1 MSFISLQK
9 YPTSCGC
16 SKCLFQVCEGLAAF
30 FPLPLLFLFEVNKHK
45 DAMKAESVLGSL
57 IVLQKVSLG
66 EFWLDNFPSS

>member
-1 MSFISLQK
+1 MYFINFQI

-16 SKCLFQVCEGLAAF
+16 SKCLFQVCEELAAF
-30 FPLPLLFLFEVNKHK
+30 FPLSLLFLSEVSKHK

-57 IVLQKVSLG
+57 IVLQKVSFG